1 MLMDRISFRGMLWR
15 VKLGWNSW
23 YSRKMHWEAGG
34 TGAPLYGGL
43 LLVPCFLCFTHQ
55 ISSSHLMLLWCGGH
69 SLILYHI
76 PHFIVWEH
84 FSQKINIALKKFFYW
99 SVVDL
104 QCCFFCCI
112 ARWISYTYIHPLLDS
127 FPIEV
132 IIRYWV
138 DFSVLYGRSSLAI
151 YFTHCVVVVV
161 QLLSCVRLF
170 ATHGLQHSRF
180 SCPLLFP
187 GVGSNSCPLSWWCY
201 LTISSSATLFSFCF
215 QSFSASGSFSTSRLF
230 TIRWPKY

>member
-1 MLMDRISFRGMLWR
+1 MWWSFP
-15 VKLGWNSW
+15 N
-23 YSRKMHWEAGG
+23 
-34 TGAPLYGGL
+34 PLSHSTFHCLRTFLTEYKH
-43 LLVPCFLCFTHQ
+43 CFK
-55 ISSSHLMLLWCGGH
+55 
-69 SLILYHI
+69 
-76 PHFIVWEH
+76 
-84 FSQKINIALKKFFYW
+84 KIFYW
-99 SVVDL
+99 SVDL
-104 QCCFFCCI
+104 QCFFFCCI

-132 IIRYWV
+132 VIRYWV
-138 DFSVLYGRSSLAI
+138 DFSVLYGRSSLVI

-201 LTISSSATLFSFCF
+201 LTISSSATLFFCL
-215 QSFSASGSFSTSRLF
+215 QSFPVSGSFPKSQLF
-230 TIRWPKY
+230 ASGDQSNVASALASSVLPMIFRVDFL